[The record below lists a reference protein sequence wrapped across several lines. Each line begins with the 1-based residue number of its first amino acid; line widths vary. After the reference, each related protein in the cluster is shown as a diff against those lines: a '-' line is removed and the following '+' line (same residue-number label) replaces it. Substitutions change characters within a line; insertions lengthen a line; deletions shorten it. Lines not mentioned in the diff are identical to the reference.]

1 VAAVKRQ
8 LFIRMADGEL
18 SRPLLMPETVGSPH
32 IDLPRFRLPAM
43 ANTAKH
49 SHTVQEQIYHVLE
62 GDAVAAFRPAR
73 RPEAKA
79 QAR

>member
-1 VAAVKRQ
+1 
-8 LFIRMADGEL
+8 
-18 SRPLLMPETVGSPH
+18 
-32 IDLPRFRLPAM
+32 M

-79 QAR
+79 QAK